1 MDLIS
6 QMLDIIFH
14 LFNLVNIIYILLII
28 IGGFVFMKIGDRILN
43 KIEQEFDLNLTAH
56 YLFKDI
62 IKYTIII
69 IAFAWILH
77 VLGINLE
84 SIIISLGV
92 VGIVIG
98 LASQDI
104 VSNFISGIFVISDK
118 KVKVGEVIEVDGF
131 KGTIKKVG
139 FRNTTMIN
147 QDNFEITIPNS
158 VLSRNI

>member
-98 LASQDI
+98 L
-104 VSNFISGIFVISDK
+104 
-118 KVKVGEVIEVDGF
+118 
-131 KGTIKKVG
+131 
-139 FRNTTMIN
+139 
-147 QDNFEITIPNS
+147 
-158 VLSRNI
+158 